1 MPTPNIFYRLLIF
14 MNLYEHAKNMAVSW
28 ICSGETV
35 VLKILKSDWMK
46 TFWPISQEHD
56 FLQT

>member
-1 MPTPNIFYRLLIF
+1 

-35 VLKILKSDWMK
+35 VLKILKSDWLK